1 MLPKWSKWKDLQLQ
15 VLVEKRNCENKQ
27 TKHLTQELE
36 KEQGKNAPKEMKQK
50 RIRIKIEINEI
61 LK

>member
-15 VLVEKRNCENKQ
+15 VFVEKRNCENKQ

-36 KEQGKNAPKEMKQK
+36 KEQEK
-50 RIRIKIEINEI
+50 
-61 LK
+61 

>member
-1 MLPKWSKWKDLQLQ
+1 M
-15 VLVEKRNCENKQ
+15 LVEKRNCENKQ